1 MKFRGFAVRYGENH
15 LSAEQESEVR
25 ARECERQIKRE
36 RQREKQESVRI
47 ERDINNSRMTH
58 RKTFVVFAISID
70 AFIWEFGVMA
80 AVGQSRIEN
89 PQSYS
94 ERQLNESNL
103 LQNNVN

>member
-1 MKFRGFAVRYGENH
+1 MARTICRQSKKVKWERENV
-15 LSAEQESEVR
+15 SA
-25 ARECERQIKRE
+25 KWRE